1 MTGLSGSGKS
11 TLARALEKE
20 LFERQMQAYV
30 LDGDNMRHGLNSNL
44 SFAPEDRVENIRRVA
59 EVAKLM
65 ADAGVITV
73 TSFISPYRLDRVR
86 AREIIASS
94 GVEFVEVHV
103 SAPLEVCEKRD
114 PKNLYRKARAGE
126 IKGFTGLD
134 APYEA
139 PEKAELELRTDQTT
153 VGEAVASILDY
164 LRLQDEGTEI
174 SI

>member
-1 MTGLSGSGKS
+1 
-11 TLARALEKE
+11 
-20 LFERQMQAYV
+20 MQTYV
-30 LDGDNMRHGLNSNL
+30 LDGDNMRHGLNANL
-44 SFAPEDRVENIRRVA
+44 SFSPEDRVENIRRVA
-59 EVAKLM
+59 EVSKLM

-86 AREIIASS
+86 AREIVSSS

-114 PKNLYRKARAGE
+114 PKHLYRKARAGE

-139 PEKAELELRTDQTT
+139 PENPELVLETGEESAEACLDRLLEFLLPRLRVD
-153 VGEAVASILDY
+153 
-164 LRLQDEGTEI
+164 
-174 SI
+174 